1 MKVLE
6 KNIFP
11 KKKMI
16 AIDFNKKLK
25 SEEIEIK
32 NYIFSSVKKSFET
45 LKKNQED
52 YYLSIF
58 LTNNDDIKKLNSK
71 YRKINKPT
79 NVLSFVQDRK
89 FFLGGSK
96 QVILL
101 GDIVISLEKIRS
113 EAKVLGKKFS
123 DHFTHMCIH
132 GLLHLFGYNHKKESE
147 AKIMQEKEISIL
159 KKLSI
164 PSPY

>member
-32 NYIFSSVKKSFET
+32 NYIFSSVKKCFEI

-58 LTNNDDIKKLNSK
+58 LTNNYDIKKLNSK
-71 YRKINKPT
+71 FRNINKPT
-79 NVLSFVQDRK
+79 NVLSFVQDKK
-89 FFLGGSK
+89 FFLGASK

-113 EAKVLGKKFS
+113 EAKDLRKNFS
-123 DHFTHMCIH
+123 DHFIHMCIH

-159 KKLSI
+159 KQLSI